1 MSYAPRPRQPYHV
14 RRMRQMISASPQH
27 HLAFRNEWESNF
39 DKAYHQALALKSQGY
54 LVDEGLRRG
63 AIMESEAKRLAA
75 AYKRGGCEVQL
86 IPIARWGNER
96 VVFLVHKPPKGAEP
110 SPTTPSKPKEPTV
123 KEVEHPPEKVIEMFV
138 ASFRPAPNQPDNPQK
153 LHDRGYLIDK
163 DRFIGLIDPDS
174 PCTEPLVEMAREARA
189 RTATAIIIPN
199 TPSFRK
205 LLASKARDYPV
216 VTIDQAGNKGLN
228 VERLV
233 KALRVLGDGYVKL
246 EPFSDQVLKPAYL
259 FKDKGY
265 AISIAPIADP
275 SDPKLPMDTVI
286 SEFKGKAGTS

>member
-1 MSYAPRPRQPYHV
+1 MSYSVKSRHTYQPK
-14 RRMRQMISASPQH
+14 RMRQMLVASPQH
-27 HLAFRNEWESNF
+27 HLAFRNEWETNF
-39 DKAYHQALALKSQGY
+39 DKAYKQALALKDQGY

-75 AYKRGGCEVQL
+75 SFKKAGYEVQL
-86 IPIARWGNER
+86 IPIARWGDER
-96 VVFLVHKPPKGAEP
+96 VVFLVHRPPKGEP
-110 SPTTPSKPKEPTV
+110 SPTTPSQPKEPIV
-123 KEVEHPPEKVIEMFV
+123 KEIEHPPEKAIRMFV
-138 ASFRPAPNQPDNPQK
+138 ATFHAAPNQPDNPQK

-163 DRFIGLIDPDS
+163 DHFVGLVDPDS
-174 PCTEPLVEMAREARA
+174 PCTEPLVEMAREAR
-189 RTATAIIIPN
+189 TKATAIIIPN
-199 TPSFRK
+199 TSRFRT
-205 LLASKARDYPV
+205 LLARKARDYPV

-246 EPFSDQVLKPAYL
+246 EPFSDQTLKPAYL

-275 SDPKLPMDTVI
+275 SDPKLPLDTVI
-286 SEFKGKAGTS
+286 SEFKGQAGTS